1 MAAWSSGAAFG
12 GHAAAAARAS
22 PEMSTCLPRRGPP
35 RWMALSPMK
44 KSQTRDTL
52 RGPLSPHATPA
63 SPASGGIQSES
74 GPSSVYSPTWDGGY
88 DISRQGMWDT
98 LGIQGPS
105 CFLLPPLDVATTAD
119 LERTYAQAKNT
130 YFSGQP
136 VISDVMFD
144 EIELRLRQRGSDF
157 TKKYPRCSRRDMKI
171 YGDLESDDAQMAN
184 LQTIWLL
191 FFLIGGSFVV
201 WDLVELGKL
210 IDVTH
215 TAGSAIRPPLFGA
228 LGFVLAQ
235 ASFGKISALR
245 DGKYFQSP
253 HSASLI
259 AHTRTR
265 RDYSP

>member
-1 MAAWSSGAAFG
+1 
-12 GHAAAAARAS
+12 
-22 PEMSTCLPRRGPP
+22 
-35 RWMALSPMK
+35 
-44 KSQTRDTL
+44 
-52 RGPLSPHATPA
+52 
-63 SPASGGIQSES
+63 
-74 GPSSVYSPTWDGGY
+74 
-88 DISRQGMWDT
+88 MWDT

-245 DGKYFQSP
+245 DGKNFQSP

-265 RDYSP
+265 RNYSLCPDCLSIHRDIQG